1 MGTNKKHILKLHVK
15 SIYQLMNSFDAEG
28 SEHNTNMET
37 QTTIRQF
44 LKSHLKAKK
53 ITFLDK
59 RLQHTSNQTTD

>member
-1 MGTNKKHILKLHVK
+1 
-15 SIYQLMNSFDAEG
+15 MNSFDAQG

-53 ITFLDK
+53 SHSLINDFNIPVIR
-59 RLQHTSNQTTD
+59 RLTNKNKKH